1 MLLVYTIVYI
11 LSICLYYM
19 KLNGIASGLMIT
31 LAIFLYI
38 IEYRKK
44 HRIININ
51 GLFALGFI
59 GGFGISLLK
68 LSKLSSDYS
77 IVTIITI
84 YVAFF
89 SLYIGSYFCSKNDG
103 FVPSKNNTNY
113 QVSDKVQERLLIFL
127 ARLCFI
133 SFIVEAAIL
142 GFIPIFTIATPHA
155 YSTFHVYMLH
165 YITSLYVFIPPISI
179 ANYFLNKSKRS
190 KVIIALSF
198 VYVVIVAIMMISRAQ
213 LIMSIVLSIFVIL
226 MYRVLNL
233 KKIRKEYIVLG
244 IVLLFLFL
252 GVYVFITINRAHSID
267 YLNGIFEMKNESMPI
282 VITQPYMYIAHNFEN
297 LNYMINTIFR
307 FGFGRRILTPLFTLT
322 FIKKMFPIVADAPIF
337 IIKEELSTKTLIYD
351 FYYDFGILGVICM
364 CAILGYIGKYLEDRT
379 YNLIESNSFY
389 KNNYIVVLF
398 SLFSYY
404 MLFSF
409 FQTYFSLTDTWV
421 HLIILSFIC
430 LFVPVITRENKL

>member
-1 MLLVYTIVYI
+1 MEFRRV
-11 LSICLYYM
+11 
-19 KLNGIASGLMIT
+19 
-31 LAIFLYI
+31 
-38 IEYRKK
+38 
-44 HRIININ
+44 
-51 GLFALGFI
+51 LFR
-59 GGFGISLLK
+59 S
-68 LSKLSSDYS
+68 
-77 IVTIITI
+77 
-84 YVAFF
+84 
-89 SLYIGSYFCSKNDG
+89 
-103 FVPSKNNTNY
+103 
-113 QVSDKVQERLLIFL
+113 
-127 ARLCFI
+127 
-133 SFIVEAAIL
+133 
-142 GFIPIFTIATPHA
+142 IPIFTIATPHA

-179 ANYFLNKSKRS
+179 ANYFLNKSKKS
-190 KVIIALSF
+190 KAIIALSF
-198 VYVVIVAIMMISRAQ
+198 VYVLIVAIMMISRAQ

>member
-1 MLLVYTIVYI
+1 
-11 LSICLYYM
+11 M

-31 LAIFLYI
+31 LAIFLYV
-38 IEYRKK
+38 IEYRKN

-59 GGFGISLLK
+59 GGFGLSLLK

-77 IVTIITI
+77 IVTIITV

-89 SLYIGSYFCSKNDG
+89 SLYLGSYFFSKRHKTASE
-103 FVPSKNNTNY
+103 VRIVNY
-113 QVSDKVQERLLIFL
+113 QVSEKVQEILTISLVIL
-127 ARLCFI
+127 SLI
-133 SFIVEAAIL
+133 SFVVEAIIL

-155 YSTFHVYMLH
+155 YSTFHVYMIH
-165 YITSLYVFIPPISI
+165 YITSLYIFVPPISI
-179 ANYFLNKSKRS
+179 ANYFFSSDKKRS
-190 KVIIALSF
+190 SIIIILSF
-198 VYVVIVAIMMISRAQ
+198 VYVIVMAIMMISRAQ

-226 MYRVLNL
+226 IYKAIDL
-233 KKIRKEYIVLG
+233 KKIKKEYVFATLVLIVL
-244 IVLLFLFL
+244 FLAI
-252 GVYVFITINRAHSID
+252 YIFITINRAHSVD
-267 YLNGIFEMKNESMPI
+267 YLNGIFEMKNENMPI
-282 VITQPYMYIAHNFEN
+282 FITQPYMYVAHNFEN

-307 FGFGRRILTPLFTLT
+307 FGTGRRILTPLFTLT

-351 FYYDFGILGVICM
+351 FYYDFGILGVVVM
-364 CAILGYIGKYLEDRT
+364 CAIIGYIGKFLEDKA
-379 YNLIESNSFY
+379 YNVVENKSLY

-421 HLIILSFIC
+421 HLIILSLIC
-430 LFVPVITRENKL
+430 LFVPVINRDS